1 VRPAAAHWVKRP
13 PQVPLRPERWLV
25 FEHGGLAPAAVA
37 DGSAAL
43 GSGSGSWGEVR
54 DVEWGLMIS
63 WMLWVNSGYIGLG
76 CLAAGVEDPKRTYP
90 RIIGTLIP
98 FVLLVIIT
106 PYMLSL
112 SMDDATNHY
121 DAGYC
126 PGRPGR
132 FPI

>member
-1 VRPAAAHWVKRP
+1 M
-13 PQVPLRPERWLV
+13 PLRPERWLV
-25 FEHGGLAPAAVA
+25 FEHGVAPTAVA

-43 GSGSGSWGEVR
+43 GSGSGSWGEVK
-54 DVEWGLMIS
+54 DVEWGLMLS

-106 PYMLSL
+106 PYMLAL

-126 PGRPGR
+126 PGRPGP
-132 FPI
+132 FV